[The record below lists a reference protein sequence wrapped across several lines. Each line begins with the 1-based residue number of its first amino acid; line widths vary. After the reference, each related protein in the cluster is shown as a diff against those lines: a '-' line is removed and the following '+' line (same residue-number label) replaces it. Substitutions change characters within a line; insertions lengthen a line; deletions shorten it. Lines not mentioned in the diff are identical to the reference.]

1 MLFTELASD
10 NTKKNEI
17 QSLTSRSS
25 ECNGGDNVKKIIK
38 IHCNNIYKRYYNTM
52 FFKLECY
59 STGIQEIMPKIT
71 QIHSVNIVHYL
82 ATSIVFENL
91 GTKIML
97 FNWVMKIIFII

>member
-1 MLFTELASD
+1 
-10 NTKKNEI
+10 
-17 QSLTSRSS
+17 
-25 ECNGGDNVKKIIK
+25 
-38 IHCNNIYKRYYNTM
+38 M